1 MPDGTSFGSAAGDY
15 EAGRP
20 GYPADAVAWMVPA
33 SARRVVDVGAG
44 TGKLTRA
51 LTAPGRKVVA
61 VDPDPAMLATL
72 ESTLPGVQTLVGT
85 AEALPLPDAS
95 YDAVV
100 FGQAW
105 HWVDASIAVPEVA
118 RVLAPGG
125 TLGLVWNIRDD
136 REPWVAAMTEIIG
149 LAPADEFI
157 RSNDVGVG
165 EPFSEVERA
174 TIRWT
179 ATTTVDGLVALVRSR
194 SVSITGGDR
203 ATDMVVDLI
212 SLLATHPQT
221 RDRTSFDL
229 PYVTHMFRATLG

>member
-1 MPDGTSFGSAAGDY
+1 
-15 EAGRP
+15 
-20 GYPADAVAWMVPA
+20 MVGEDL
-33 SARRVVDVGAG
+33 RRVLDVGAG

-51 LTAPGRKVVA
+51 LVRPGREVVA
-61 VDPDPAMLATL
+61 VDPDPAMLAVLRSSL
-72 ESTLPGVQTLVGT
+72 EGVEALVGT
-85 AEALPLPDAS
+85 AEALPVPDGS
-95 YDAVV
+95 FDGVV
-100 FGQAW
+100 MGQAW
-105 HWVDASIAVPEVA
+105 HWVDPSRAVPEIA
-118 RVLAPGG
+118 RVLRPGG
-125 TLGLVWNIRDD
+125 TLGLAWNIRDD

-165 EPFSEVERA
+165 KPFSEVERA

-179 ATTTVDGLVALVRSR
+179 ATTTADGLVALVRSR

-203 ATDMVVDLI
+203 ATEMVGDLI

-229 PYVTHMFRATLG
+229 PYVTHVFRATLG